1 MNKRLQQFLQAE
13 NISQSQF
20 ADTVGITRAAVSHI
34 LSGRNKPGYDF
45 FYGICRHYPGLN
57 LEWLISGKGKMYRGA
72 RPSPEISAPAAVDQ
86 PPVTLPDN
94 SGTLGLFPEK
104 ETLPCASAAPSER
117 AERGRPRVS
126 KVIVFFEDGSY
137 EELM

>member
-72 RPSPEISAPAAVDQ
+72 RPSPEITAPAAVEQAPASLSDSAG
-86 PPVTLPDN
+86 LPE
-94 SGTLGLFPEK
+94 LFPEG
-104 ETLPCASAAPSER
+104 ETLPCATAAPSGKDGR
-117 AERGRPRVS
+117 SRPRVS
-126 KVIVFFEDGSY
+126 KVIVFFEDGSF
-137 EELM
+137 EELK

>member
-72 RPSPEISAPAAVDQ
+72 RPSPEISAPAAVEQ
-86 PPVTLPDN
+86 PPVPLSDDSCTLE
-94 SGTLGLFPEK
+94 LFPGS
-104 ETLPCASAAPSER
+104 ETLPRAAAAPAGRDLRS
-117 AERGRPRVS
+117 RPRVS
-126 KVIVFFEDGSY
+126 KVIVFFEDGSF
-137 EELM
+137 EELK

>member
-1 MNKRLQQFLQAE
+1 MNTRLRQFLLAE

-45 FYGICRHYPGLN
+45 FYGICRHYPSLN

-72 RPSPEISAPAAVDQ
+72 RPSPEISAPAAVEQ
-86 PPVTLPDN
+86 PPVPLSDN
-94 SGTLGLFPEK
+94 SGTTELFPEG
-104 ETLPCASAAPSER
+104 ETLPYAAAAPAGRDLRS
-117 AERGRPRVS
+117 RPRVS
-126 KVIVFFEDGSY
+126 KVIVFFEDGSF
-137 EELM
+137 EELK